1 MKFNKEI
8 ESDSTPMK
16 FPQNVV
22 TFPRANC
29 GYFLLPFKIALLTK
43 TINSVIMSSFDPAQP
58 PLIEETLLKKR
69 RSLDELAL
77 RRSETLT
84 NPNKRKRVIR
94 GEDVKIKRP
103 EQFIREARI
112 KEGSLNKMNRRKSVV
127 EAHTRGS
134 IVPKS
139 QIKKTVG
146 VAVRIHG
153 GRHSNE
159 LIKAELKALG
169 LNKKYD
175 AVFVKLDNDGIGM

>member
-1 MKFNKEI
+1 MHCSVVSCITQLSSEDLNATLTTVDHSVVIFAHCHSNECT
-8 ESDSTPMK
+8 ST
-16 FPQNVV
+16 
-22 TFPRANC
+22 
-29 GYFLLPFKIALLTK
+29 
-43 TINSVIMSSFDPAQP
+43 VISMSSFDPSLP

-69 RSLDELAL
+69 RGLDELAL

-112 KEGSLNKMNRRKSVV
+112 KEGSLKKMNRRKSVV
-127 EAHTRGS
+127 EAHTRGT

-159 LIKAELKALG
+159 IIKAELKALG

-175 AVFVKLDNDGIGM
+175 AVFVKLDNDGIGE

>member
-1 MKFNKEI
+1 M
-8 ESDSTPMK
+8 
-16 FPQNVV
+16 
-22 TFPRANC
+22 
-29 GYFLLPFKIALLTK
+29 
-43 TINSVIMSSFDPAQP
+43 SFDPSLP

-69 RSLDELAL
+69 RGLDELAL
-77 RRSETLT
+77 RRSESLT

-112 KEGSLNKMNRRKSVV
+112 KEGSLKKMNRRKSVV
-127 EAHTRGS
+127 EAHTRGT

-139 QIKKTVG
+139 EIKKTVG

-159 LIKAELKALG
+159 LIKSELKELG

-175 AVFVKLDNDGIGM
+175 AVFVKLDNDGIGKFQFSMFG